1 MELTPLVNVKTPRS
15 IKQVEFESLYSC
27 IKSNIGVN
35 YEESPKVLMMSP
47 HNPKSKD
54 GYTYIEKKP
63 RKE

>member
-15 IKQVEFESLYSC
+15 IKQVEFESLCSC

-47 HNPKSKD
+47 HNPK
-54 GYTYIEKKP
+54 I
-63 RKE
+63 